1 MNKANACRTAI
12 VTASTILAATSLAG
26 VTLVSRTSSVTALQ
40 DLTPV
45 PPNGYGPNYSESA
58 AYTQFGPWAVTLPH
72 GASHA
77 SNVTAGT
84 MSGSFQSNYYENNEL
99 GSVGVWYAKA
109 LSLAVDFKIINR
121 KTGATILLD
130 GYCIL
135 LRNAYLTIRS
145 LDTGELVFDSIDHG
159 LAQSP
164 GEFEGSEMRWNM
176 VESNVTLVVGN
187 YQLLIGT
194 NYDNTFHP
202 GPGQGN
208 QARANLDASVLFA
221 CDADFNGDGFV
232 DDSDFQ
238 MFVPAYDSLLCEDP
252 MVASCPCDLNDDAA
266 VDDADFQIF
275 ISTYNAKVCE

>member
-1 MNKANACRTAI
+1 MNKANACRTAFA
-12 VTASTILAATSLAG
+12 TASTILAATSFAG
-26 VTLVSRTSSVTALQ
+26 VALVSRTSSVTAMQ

-45 PPNGYGPNYSESA
+45 PPFGYGPNYNESA
-58 AYTQFGPWAVTLPH
+58 AYTEFGPWAVTLPH
-72 GASHA
+72 GASHT
-77 SNVTAGT
+77 SNATAGA

-109 LSLAVDFKIINR
+109 SSLAVDFQIIHR
-121 KTGATILLD
+121 KTGATILLN

-135 LRNAYLTIRS
+135 LRNAYLTIHN

-159 LAQSP
+159 WAQSP
-164 GEFEGSEMRWNM
+164 GDFEGSEMRWDM
-176 VESNVTLVVGN
+176 VQSNVDLAIGN
-187 YQLLIGT
+187 YRLLVGA

-208 QARANLDASVLFA
+208 QARANLDASVLFG
-221 CDADFNGDGFV
+221 CDADLDGDGFV

-238 MFVPAYDSLLCEDP
+238 VFVLAYDSLLCEDP

-275 ISTYNAKVCE
+275 VIAYNETVCP

>member
-1 MNKANACRTAI
+1 MTKANACRTAFA
-12 VTASTILAATSLAG
+12 TASTILTATSFAG
-26 VTLVSRTSSVTALQ
+26 VTLVSRTSSVTAFQ

-45 PPNGYGPNYSESA
+45 PPNGYGPNYNESA
-58 AYTQFGPWAVTLPH
+58 SYTQFGPWAVTLPH
-72 GASHA
+72 GASHT
-77 SNVTAGT
+77 SNATPGT

-99 GSVGVWYAKA
+99 GSVGVWYAKQS
-109 LSLAVDFKIINR
+109 SLAVDFQIIHR
-121 KTGATILLD
+121 KTGATILLN

-135 LRNAYLTIRS
+135 LRNAYLTIRN

-164 GEFEGSEMRWNM
+164 GEFEGSEMRWDM
-176 VESNVTLVVGN
+176 VQSNLDLAVGN
-187 YQLLIGT
+187 YRLLIGADF
-194 NYDNTFHP
+194 DNTFHP

-221 CDADFNGDGFV
+221 CDADFDGDGFV

-238 MFVPAYDSLLCEDP
+238 VFVPAYNLLLCEDP
-252 MVASCPCDLNDDAA
+252 MVASCPCDLNGDAA

-275 ISTYNAKVCE
+275 ISAYNAKVCE